1 MEINFVSAPK
11 IGGNTTSIINCYFF
25 KHIYTLA
32 NKTYYL
38 HVEKQVSLIISIHL
52 VFLLLKYKESYRPSI
67 LQVFFTLS

>member
-25 KHIYTLA
+25 KDIYTLA

-38 HVEKQVSLIISIHL
+38 HVEKQV
-52 VFLLLKYKESYRPSI
+52 
-67 LQVFFTLS
+67 